1 MRNALAA
8 ALAALLL
15 AACSAGTD
23 TSPSPTASTIPS
35 EAAPSVSSPEAS
47 PTTSTSIP
55 DGWELVAIDDAGFTL
70 ALPEEWLTVSAAD
83 VAATGV
89 FEQMAED
96 NPEAAAVMEQARQA
110 IQSGQMS
117 FMAFETGQRT
127 VETGFAANMNVVRV
141 VDDGS
146 STIDEIAA
154 QMKLALPLQIPG
166 LEVVDTD
173 TTVLPGGEAAIVR
186 SRWTVEGDQGQTALS
201 LTQYAI
207 LTGGGEAHI
216 LSFTA
221 PEEHAADYAETWAG
235 IAESFTVD

>member
-1 MRNALAA
+1 MRMTVAA
-8 ALAALLL
+8 ALAAVFLV
-15 AACSAGTD
+15 ACSGGGDA
-23 TSPSPTASTIPS
+23 SPTASTIPS
-35 EAAPSVSSPEAS
+35 EAAPSVAS
-47 PTTSTSIP
+47 PSASEAASASIP
-55 DGWELVAIDDAGFTL
+55 EGWELVAVEDAGFAV
-70 ALPEEWLTVSAAD
+70 ALPEEWLSVSAAD

-141 VDDGS
+141 IDDGS

-154 QMKLALPLQIPG
+154 QMELALPLQIPG
-166 LEVVDTD
+166 LEVVETD
-173 TTVLPGGEAAIVR
+173 TTVLPGGEAALVR
-186 SRWTVEGDQGQTALS
+186 SRWTVEGAQGQTALS

-207 LTGGGEAHI
+207 LTGDGQAHI

-221 PEEHAADYAETWAG
+221 PEASAADYAETWAG